1 MVVNKK
7 KMFNL
12 GLFVFFFILT
22 EATRNYCNEF
32 IYRGKTYYYFN
43 GMNSFGNILAALTIV
58 FGALAIANS
67 ENRRCCVFVAI
78 IIALLVIYEFIQI
91 LIPDS
96 FLQIDNLLLIV
107 TLVVFI
113 IFITHVIIY
122 FVKKYYIN

>member
-7 KMFNL
+7 KIFIL

-22 EATRNYCNEF
+22 ESTRNYCNEF

-43 GMNSFGNILAALTIV
+43 GIKSIGNIMAAFTIV

-96 FLQIDNLLLIV
+96 ILQFDNLLLIV
-107 TLVVFI
+107 TLVVSI
-113 IFITHVIIY
+113 IFISHIIVY